1 MVLTRHIIFF
11 FTVLLLFSC
20 QRDRE
25 EGIDL
30 THIAYQPEPYELEV
44 PFFLPPMPPT
54 PNNPLTKEGVLLG
67 RMLFYD
73 PILSRDSTISCES
86 CHKQQLAF
94 TDGLAKSVGIGGR
107 MVNRSSMSIVNLAWA
122 NNGLFWDGRVKTLEE
137 LSLHPI
143 EDPNEMDEKLP
154 NLVKKLSN
162 HSLYQA
168 QFRKAF
174 GITNTSQI
182 TPELIG
188 KALAQ
193 FQRIIISG
201 DSKFDR
207 HLWYQ
212 TEFLDDDEYD
222 GYLMLFLEDTR
233 VFDDA
238 ECNHCHT
245 PDRLFTS
252 NMFNHNGIIGVQ
264 EGLINPGLGG
274 INRNQSDVGK
284 FRVPTLRNIA
294 VTGPYMHDGRI
305 KTLEEV
311 LDHYFSGG
319 VPHPNRDPLIQS
331 SGQANF
337 TPNQR
342 QMMVKF
348 LHTLTDSTLLTNP
361 AYSNPFKK

>member
-1 MVLTRHIIFF
+1 MVVARQLLFF
-11 FTVLLLFSC
+11 LMVLLLFSC
-20 QRDRE
+20 RKDRE
-25 EGIDL
+25 DGIDL
-30 THIAYQPEPYELEV
+30 THIPYQPEAYDLVV
-44 PFFLPPMPPT
+44 PAFLPPFPPT
-54 PNNPLTKEGVLLG
+54 PNNPITKEGVLLG

-107 MVNRSSMSIVNLAWA
+107 MVGRSSMSLVNLAWV
-122 NNGLFWDGRVKTLEE
+122 NSGLFWDGRVKTLEE

-154 NLVKKLSN
+154 NLVKKLAN
-162 HSLYQA
+162 NPVYQK

-174 GITNTSQI
+174 GISNTSQI

-207 HLWYQ
+207 HFWYQ

-222 GYLMLFLEDTR
+222 GYLMLFIEDR
-233 VFDDA
+233 NIFDDA
-238 ECNHCHT
+238 ECNHCHE
-245 PDRLFTS
+245 PLRLFTTNAFS
-252 NMFNHNGIIGVQ
+252 HNGIISVQ
-264 EGLINPGLGG
+264 EGLINPGRAGNTGLS
-274 INRNQSDVGK
+274 SDVGK
-284 FRVPTLRNIA
+284 FRIPTLRNVG

-305 KTLEEV
+305 QTLEEV

-331 SGQANF
+331 SGQARF
-337 TPNQR
+337 TPAQR

-361 AYSNPFKK
+361 AYSNPFKN